1 MIVRMLVIRDV
12 KMLVNAVVNAVY
24 DLQSRFVLSDAVV
37 QSRFVLSDAVVVN
50 NVWCSARRAVSD
62 R

>member
-1 MIVRMLVIRDV
+1 MFHMIVRMLVIRDV
-12 KMLVNAVVNAVY
+12 KMLVNAVVSVLY
-24 DLQSRFVLSDAVV
+24 DL

-62 R
+62 H

>member
-1 MIVRMLVIRDV
+1 MFQMIVHVLVIRDV
-12 KMLVNAVVNAVY
+12 KMLVNAVVNAIY
-24 DLQSRFVLSDAVV
+24 DL

-62 R
+62 RW

>member
-37 QSRFVLSDAVVVN
+37 QSD
-50 NVWCSARRAVSD
+50 VWCSAHRAVSD
-62 R
+62 H

>member
-12 KMLVNAVVNAVY
+12 KMLVNAVVNAIY
-24 DLQSRFVLSDAVV
+24 A
-37 QSRFVLSDAVVVN
+37 DAVVVN
-50 NVWCSARRAVSD
+50 NVWCSVRRAVSD